1 MKANRS
7 LAALGLRST
16 LEAPPPSDAR
26 FPDGGAF
33 RIEIPSVEG
42 PRALEAVLNA
52 ADEHGITLNRI
63 SQGSGA
69 MLLTEAELRE
79 MVAQAAAAGVEL
91 ALFVGP
97 RAEWDI
103 GAFSRSDIGAAQA
116 GALRGV
122 RGLSYAVEDVFRAV
136 EAGIRSFLVA
146 DIGLLSLLSDLRSA
160 GELPADCVWKVS
172 AYLAP
177 CNPATLRVLEQL
189 GAGTINV
196 VSDLTVLEL
205 ADLRAHVSLPIDLYL
220 EAPDGMG
227 GIVRGNEVGDFIAVG
242 APLYVKFG
250 LRNAAPAYP
259 SGEHLTAEAIVTGRE
274 RVRRAAIAMEWLRR
288 THPDIQQ
295 SPRATASAPA
305 LDGR

>member
-1 MKANRS
+1 MKADTS
-7 LAALGLRST
+7 LEALGLRPSVA
-16 LEAPPPSDAR
+16 APPASPAR

-42 PRALEAVLNA
+42 PQALAAVLEA
-52 ADEHGITLNRI
+52 ADDHGVTLNRI

-69 MLLTEAELRE
+69 MLLSSAELRA
-79 MVAQAAAAGVEL
+79 MADLAAQAGVEL

-97 RAEWDI
+97 RAEWDV
-103 GAFSRSDIGAAQA
+103 GAFSRSDIGAAQS

-122 RGLSYAVEDVFRAV
+122 RGLSYALEDVFRAV
-136 EAGIRSFLVA
+136 EEGIRSFLVA
-146 DIGLLSLLSDLRSA
+146 DIGLLSLLTELRTR
-160 GELPADCVWKVS
+160 GDLPADCVWKVS

-177 CNPATLRVLEQL
+177 SNPATLRVLEQL

-196 VSDLTVLEL
+196 VTDLTVAEL
-205 ADLRAHVSLPIDLYL
+205 ADLRAHVSIPIDLYL

-227 GIVRGNEVGDFIAVG
+227 GIVRGNEMGDFISVG

-259 SGEHLTAEAIVTGRE
+259 SGGHMRSEAIATGRE
-274 RVRRAAIAMEWLRR
+274 RVRRAAIALEWLAR
-288 THPDIQQ
+288 THPDAKQ
-295 SPRATASAPA
+295 SPRLGGA
-305 LDGR
+305 R